1 MNTFK
6 TGLLMALMMG
16 LFLAVGAMVG
26 GQSGMLIAFVMAAG
40 SNLFAYWNSDKML
53 LSMFGA
59 RQVDAASAPDLY
71 HLVEKLA
78 ANAKLP
84 MPKVFIS
91 ENPQPN
97 AFATGRDPNNAAVA
111 VSTGL
116 LRQLETR
123 EVAGVVAHELAH
135 IRSRDTF
142 TMTIT
147 ATLAG
152 AVSALAQFGLFFGG
166 GNNRDNP
173 LGGIGALLMVF
184 LAPVAAMMVQMAV
197 SRTREYEAD
206 RDGAEISGDPLALA
220 SALHKI
226 ATLAGRQVNVAA
238 ERNPAMAH
246 MYIVNPLSGQ
256 RMDNLFSTH
265 PDTGNRISA
274 LQRLAAE
281 MSVDDKG
288 RRPQPRP
295 RPASS
300 ASSFGPVMSG
310 RRVTGA
316 GAASGTSGSAAIGCP
331 RGRATAMSARPG
343 STSARHGVSA
353 RDIGR
358 TTDRRRATK

>member
-1 MNTFK
+1 MFNAFRTFV
-6 TGLLMALMMG
+6 LLAGMTALFMVVG
-16 LFLAVGAMVG
+16 YFLG
-26 GQSGMLIAFVMAAG
+26 GQAGMLIALAFAG
-40 SNLFAYWNSDKML
+40 ITNLFAYWNSDKMVL
-53 LSMFGA
+53 RMQNAVPVERSRAPELYDMVDVLSQRAGIPTPA
-59 RQVDAASAPDLY
+59 VYVIETD
-71 HLVEKLA
+71 
-78 ANAKLP
+78 
-84 MPKVFIS
+84 
-91 ENPQPN
+91 QPN

-111 VSTGL
+111 VSSGL
-116 LRQLETR
+116 LRQLDTR

-135 IRSRDTF
+135 IKNRDTL

-152 AVSALAQFGLFFGG
+152 AISALAQFGLFFGG

-184 LAPVAAMMVQMAV
+184 LAPVAAMIVQMAV

-206 RDGAEISGDPLALA
+206 KDGALISGDPMALA
-220 SALHKI
+220 SALNKI

-246 MYIVNPLSGQ
+246 MYIVNPLNGA

-265 PDTGNRISA
+265 PDTGNRIAA

-288 RRPQPRP
+288 RRPEPRP

-300 ASSFGPVMSG
+300 G
-310 RRVTGA
+310 
-316 GAASGTSGSAAIGCP
+316 
-331 RGRATAMSARPG
+331 
-343 STSARHGVSA
+343 
-353 RDIGR
+353 RDIGGGWR
-358 TTDRRRATK
+358 VPTAGRSEDDGGTRGPWG

>member
-1 MNTFK
+1 MFNAFRTFVLIAAM
-6 TGLLMALMMG
+6 TALFMV
-16 LFLAVGAMVG
+16 VGYFIG
-26 GQSGMLIAFVMAAG
+26 GTSGMMIALVFAAVT
-40 SNLFAYWNSDKML
+40 NLFAYWNSDKLVLRMQNAVPVAQSQAPEL
-53 LSMFGA
+53 YDM
-59 RQVDAASAPDLY
+59 VDT
-71 HLVEKLA
+71 LA
-78 ANAKLP
+78 KRAGIPTPA
-84 MPKVFIS
+84 VYVIQS
-91 ENPQPN
+91 DQPN

-135 IRSRDTF
+135 IRSRDTL

-246 MYIVNPLSGQ
+246 MYIINPLSGA

-265 PDTGNRISA
+265 PDTGNRIAA
-274 LQRLAAE
+274 LQRLAGE
-281 MSVDDKG
+281 MRVDDKG
-288 RRPQPRP
+288 RRPAPRP
-295 RPASS
+295 QPASS
-300 ASSFGPVMSG
+300 G
-310 RRVTGA
+310 
-316 GAASGTSGSAAIGCP
+316 
-331 RGRATAMSARPG
+331 
-343 STSARHGVSA
+343 
-353 RDIGR
+353 RDIGGWR
-358 TTDRRRATK
+358 VPSAGRRGR

>member
-1 MNTFK
+1 MFNAFRTF
-6 TGLLMALMMG
+6 
-16 LFLAVGAMVG
+16 V
-26 GQSGMLIAFVMAAG
+26 LIAAMTALFMVVGYFIGGTGGMMIAFLFAAG
-40 SNLFAYWNSDKML
+40 TNLFAYWNSDKLVLRMQNAVPVAQSQAPEL
-53 LSMFGA
+53 YDMVETLSKRAGIPTPA
-59 RQVDAASAPDLY
+59 VYVIQSD
-71 HLVEKLA
+71 
-78 ANAKLP
+78 
-84 MPKVFIS
+84 
-91 ENPQPN
+91 QPN

-135 IRSRDTF
+135 IRSRDTL

-166 GNNRDNP
+166 GNNRNNP
-173 LGGIGALLMVF
+173 LGGIGSLLMVF

-220 SALHKI
+220 SALNKI

-246 MYIVNPLSGQ
+246 MYIINPLSGA

-265 PDTGNRISA
+265 PDTGNRIAA
-274 LQRLAAE
+274 LQRLAGE
-281 MSVDDKG
+281 MRVDDKG
-288 RRPQPRP
+288 RRPAPRP
-295 RPASS
+295 QPASS
-300 ASSFGPVMSG
+300 GRDTGGGWRVPSAGRGEDDSGVRGPWG
-310 RRVTGA
+310 
-316 GAASGTSGSAAIGCP
+316 
-331 RGRATAMSARPG
+331 
-343 STSARHGVSA
+343 
-353 RDIGR
+353 
-358 TTDRRRATK
+358 